1 MTSELRIPE
10 TEVAR
15 TKGGRRIEMGQET
28 APGFSHFQ
36 PCAEKQ
42 EIEVALLTG
51 GADKPYA
58 FGLGTEL
65 IAKGIALDIVGSDD
79 LDCPEFR
86 GKPGVNFLNL
96 RGEQRPDASFSRKV
110 LRVLAYYFRL
120 IRYALLSKPKLF
132 HILWNNKFEFFD
144 RTLLMLYYKLL
155 DKKIV
160 LTVHNV
166 NMGIRDSKD
175 SVLNRCTLR
184 VQYRLADHIFVHSD
198 GMKVELI
205 RDFGVPNSQV
215 SVIPFGINNAV
226 PNTGLTRREAR
237 QQLDVGEG
245 KKTLLFFGN
254 IAPYKGLEYLVT
266 ALQKFV
272 ARRNDYLLIIAG
284 RPKNCPQY
292 WDQIRQAIHEDVQEG
307 SVLLREEFIPDEE
320 TEVYFKA
327 ADVVVL
333 PYRHIYQSGIL
344 FLGYSFGLPALAAD
358 VGSLKDEI
366 VEGKT
371 GFTFKPEDPMD
382 LATTIERY
390 FESDL
395 YKNLDGRRKEIRD
408 YAADLH
414 SWDTVGRITMSVYA
428 GLLQLPSP
436 SGETRPEK
444 SNTVLM

>member
-1 MTSELRIPE
+1 MND
-10 TEVAR
+10 
-15 TKGGRRIEMGQET
+15 GGRRIAMGQES
-28 APGFSHFQ
+28 AVGLSYFQ
-36 PCAEKQ
+36 ASGKEQK
-42 EIEVALLTG
+42 IEVALLTG

-65 IAKGIALDIVGSDD
+65 ISKGIALDLVGSDD

-110 LRVLAYYFRL
+110 LRVLAYYYRL
-120 IRYALLSKPKLF
+120 IRYAFVSKPKLF
-132 HILWNNKFEFFD
+132 HILWNNKFDFFD

-155 DKKIV
+155 GKKIV

-166 NMGIRDSKD
+166 NMGIRDAND
-175 SVLNRCTLR
+175 TVLNRCTLR
-184 VQYRLADHIFVHSD
+184 IQYRLADHIFVHSD
-198 GMKVELI
+198 DMKLELI
-205 RDFGVPNSQV
+205 RDFGVANSRV

-226 PNTGLTRREAR
+226 PNTRLTRKEAR
-237 QQLDVGEG
+237 QQLDVGEE

-272 ARRNDYLLIIAG
+272 ARRSDYLLIIAG

-292 WDQIRQAIHEDVQEG
+292 WAQIREAIHADVQEG

-320 TEVYFKA
+320 TEIYFKA

-358 VGSLKDEI
+358 VGSLKDEV

-382 LATTIERY
+382 LATTIGRY

-395 YKNLDGRRKEIRD
+395 FKNLDGLRKEIRN

-414 SWDTVGRITMSVYA
+414 SWNTVGQITMSVYA
-428 GLLQLPSP
+428 GLLRPSLAQRNA
-436 SGETRPEK
+436 ET
-444 SNTVLM
+444 

>member
-10 TEVAR
+10 TELAR
-15 TKGGRRIEMGQET
+15 SKGGRRIEMGQ
-28 APGFSHFQ
+28 AIGLSHFQ
-36 PCAEKQ
+36 PCGEKQ

-65 IAKGIALDIVGSDD
+65 ISKGIALDIVGSDD

-86 GKPGVNFLNL
+86 GKPAVNFLNL
-96 RGEQRPDASFSRKV
+96 RGEQRPDASFGRKA
-110 LRVLAYYFRL
+110 LRVLAYYYRL
-120 IRYALLSKPKLF
+120 IGYAFLAKPKLF

-155 DKKIV
+155 GKKIV

-184 VQYRLADHIFVHSD
+184 VQYRLADHIFVHSE
-198 GMKVELI
+198 GMKCELI
-205 RDFGVPNSQV
+205 KDFGVANSRV

-226 PNTGLTRREAR
+226 PNTRLTRREAR
-237 QQLDVGEG
+237 QRLDVAEG

-272 ARRNDYLLIIAG
+272 ARRSDYLLIIAG

-292 WDQIRQAIHEDVQEG
+292 WAQIRQAIHADVQQG
-307 SVLLREEFIPDEE
+307 SVQLREEFIPDEE

-358 VGSLKDEI
+358 VGTLKDEI

-371 GFTFKPEDPMD
+371 GFTFKPEDPVD
-382 LATTIERY
+382 LATAVERY

-395 YKNLDGRRKEIRD
+395 FKNLDGLRKEIRD

-414 SWDTVGRITMSVYA
+414 SWDTVGRITMSVYTS
-428 GLLQLPSP
+428 LLQLPSP
-436 SGETRPEK
+436 TGVPEK
-444 SNTVLM
+444 SNTVLL

>member
-1 MTSELRIPE
+1 
-10 TEVAR
+10 
-15 TKGGRRIEMGQET
+15 
-28 APGFSHFQ
+28 
-36 PCAEKQ
+36 
-42 EIEVALLTG
+42 
-51 GADKPYA
+51 
-58 FGLGTEL
+58 
-65 IAKGIALDIVGSDD
+65 
-79 LDCPEFR
+79 
-86 GKPGVNFLNL
+86 
-96 RGEQRPDASFSRKV
+96 
-110 LRVLAYYFRL
+110 
-120 IRYALLSKPKLF
+120 
-132 HILWNNKFEFFD
+132 
-144 RTLLMLYYKLL
+144 MLYYKLL